1 MTTEAHEIAIRL
13 ADEGV
18 PLGAIARSVQLP
30 SEELRRHLCVARD
43 AGRLISLPRADWPPG
58 FPREERAVEL
68 SRQIVSDREALAMA
82 AKQLFNLTPGEA
94 ELFLMLL
101 QPGLI
106 RRDVVTST
114 RVVYVHIHRLRK
126 HLSAFGLHI
135 TTLWGY
141 GYKLS
146 DPDRRRAM
154 ELIMGREPVA

>member
-1 MTTEAHEIAIRL
+1 MTDAFEIAIRL

-30 SEELRRHLCVARD
+30 SEELRRHLCLVRD

-82 AKQLFNLTPGEA
+82 AKQMFDLTPIEA
-94 ELFLMLL
+94 DLFLLLL
-101 QPGLI
+101 QPGTI
-106 RRDVVTST
+106 RHDVATSIRT
-114 RVVYVHIHRLRK
+114 TYVHIHNLRRRLT
-126 HLSAFGLHI
+126 AFGLTI
-135 TTLWGY
+135 ANIWGY

-154 ELIMGREPVA
+154 DLIMGREAA